1 MNGGLTMS
9 KLSTWYQGEKAI
21 QQQAGVADRMEEV
34 GRRVVRDYMP
44 DQHRASQ
51 AHLPFIVAGSV
62 DRRGDAWAILVAG
75 EAGFIDPPTPTP
87 LKSRRGFPGAVHH
100 AATVQRRVPI
110 SSCSRYP

>member
-51 AHLPFIVAGSV
+51 AHPPFIVAGSV
-62 DRRGDAWAILVAG
+62 DRRGDAWAILIA
-75 EAGFIDPPTPTP
+75 ERPASSTRPPRHR
-87 LKSRRGFPGAVHH
+87 SNRGTASQAPFTMPPQSSGAFP
-100 AATVQRRVPI
+100 
-110 SSCSRYP
+110 